1 MYDSPKRMRDISML
15 QTFRGTHDHLPDV
28 AVRYDYIIKVA
39 QHWAGLYGYNLVS
52 TPIFEY
58 ADVFSRTLGDTSDIV
73 TKEMFVFEDRHGDK
87 LVLRPEG
94 TAGLMRCLLS
104 NGLMHQ
110 LPQKYFYAGPMFRY
124 ERPQKGRTRQFHQIG
139 VEFMGEAS
147 PLSDGEAITL
157 AWDILGALGL
167 KNKVAL
173 HINSLGDTES
183 RQAYR
188 GLLVE
193 YFSDFKSELSPDSQE
208 RLLKNPLRILDSKD
222 PKDQA
227 LVAKAPSLEG
237 SLNNLSKDF
246 FARVLEGLDL
256 LKVPYSI
263 NPRLVR
269 GLDYYCHTAFEFVTD
284 TLGAQS
290 TVLAGGRYDR
300 LALMMGHKEPIPS
313 IGWAAGIERLELM
326 LDHPVSVTRPLSLI
340 PIGEAAEKKVLE
352 LAHDL
357 RLSNIPV
364 VMAPSGNLKSRMKYA
379 NKVNAQ
385 AVLILGEDELQK
397 GTAVLKELDNG
408 NQQEIPL
415 SQIKDALKRLS

>member
-1 MYDSPKRMRDISML
+1 ML
-15 QTFRGTHDHLPDV
+15 KTFRGTHDHLPDV
-28 AVRYDYIIKVA
+28 AARYDFIIRTA
-39 QHWAGLYGYNLVS
+39 QHLADLYGYNLIN

-73 TKEMFVFEDRHGDK
+73 TKEMFTFEDRHGDK

-110 LPQKYFYAGPMFRY
+110 LPQKYFYQGPMFRY

-139 VEFMGEAS
+139 VEFMGESS

-157 AWDILGALGL
+157 AWDILGALSL
-167 KNKVAL
+167 QKKVSL

-183 RQAYR
+183 RQTYR
-188 GLLVE
+188 DLLVE
-193 YFSDFKSELSPDSQE
+193 YFGDFKEDLSADSQE

-222 PKDQA
+222 PRD
-227 LVAKAPSLEG
+227 LEIVARAPSLKD
-237 SLNNLSKDF
+237 SLNDESKDF
-246 FARVLEGLDL
+246 FAKVLERLDL
-256 LKVPYSI
+256 LKIPYTV

-290 TVLAGGRYDR
+290 AVLAGGRYDR

-326 LDHPVSVTRPLSLI
+326 LDQPIEPVRPFSII
-340 PIGEAAEKKVLE
+340 PIGEAAEQQALQ
-352 LAHDL
+352 LSHDF
-357 RLSNIPV
+357 RLSGLKV
-364 VMAPSGNLKSRMKYA
+364 VMAQSGTLKSRMKYA
-379 NKVNAQ
+379 NKVNAK
-385 AVLILGEDELQK
+385 AVIILGDDELEK
-397 GTAVLKELDNG
+397 GVGVLKDLDTG
-408 NQQEIPL
+408 TQQEISL
-415 SQIKDALKRLS
+415 SQLKDTLKGFS